1 MNILT
6 AFEALEEERLGV
18 TRNSIWRLANVSS
31 AASVADDEAAESV
44 RQTLETNN
52 LADVFKEFVDNEGT
66 GNKRPKPGMV
76 VKLVNYRFY
85 CPFYTK
91 DDFPPSSPFLQA
103 KPSSNDYC
111 PLRGE
116 TQRSLRSFL
125 SLSKSCIKP
134 SRVLRQRWKSARK
147 SAEKLSKLIAIP
159 GPK

>member
-1 MNILT
+1 MTIIT

-76 VKLVNYRFY
+76 VTFVNYRFY
-85 CPFYTK
+85 CHFYTK
-91 DDFPPSSPFLQA
+91 DDFPPS
-103 KPSSNDYC
+103 
-111 PLRGE
+111 
-116 TQRSLRSFL
+116 
-125 SLSKSCIKP
+125 
-134 SRVLRQRWKSARK
+134 
-147 SAEKLSKLIAIP
+147 
-159 GPK
+159 